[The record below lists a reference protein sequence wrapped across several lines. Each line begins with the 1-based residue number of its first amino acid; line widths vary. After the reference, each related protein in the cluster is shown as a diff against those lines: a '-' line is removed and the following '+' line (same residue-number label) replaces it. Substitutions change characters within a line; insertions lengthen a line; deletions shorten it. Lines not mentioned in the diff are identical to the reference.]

1 MRVIDDNFLLKID
14 STLFAFYSNLFYRF
28 GTLLKE
34 CDVSYRIGN
43 KMATKMNRCIVDTST
58 LSELLKHNRTY

>member
-34 CDVSYRIGN
+34 CDVSG
-43 KMATKMNRCIVDTST
+43 TKYGYQNEPVYSGYFNF
-58 LSELLKHNRTY
+58 K